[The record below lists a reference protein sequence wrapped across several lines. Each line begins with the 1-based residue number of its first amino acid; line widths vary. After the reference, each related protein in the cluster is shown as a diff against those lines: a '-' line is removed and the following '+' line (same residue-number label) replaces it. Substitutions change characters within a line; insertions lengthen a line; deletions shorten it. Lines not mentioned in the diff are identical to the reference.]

1 MLEDNKEKENM
12 CLLYVN
18 NYHFEMICL
27 PYIRKCLK
35 ENKKVKILTQ
45 ENLENEVSKIL
56 TIMKLNNEEENEI
69 LNLDWKEKT
78 ELNIETLKDEGII
91 FVKGK
96 ENYIENLD
104 KKLEKFKNIQI
115 IDCYN
120 LEDMNSN
127 NIGIISKYTKIL
139 STNGIEA
146 ISAN

>member
-1 MLEDNKEKENM
+1 MEFLELND
-12 CLLYVN
+12 
-18 NYHFEMICL
+18 
-27 PYIRKCLK
+27 
-35 ENKKVKILTQ
+35 
-45 ENLENEVSKIL
+45 VSKIL
-56 TIMKLNNEEENEI
+56 TVMKLNNEEENEI